1 MTARTRLA
9 TRTVQTARPAPVSTT
24 AAKPVPKATK
34 SATTTVPQ
42 PIRLFEDVKAWE
54 TWLEANHTD
63 QAGLW
68 LKIAKKG
75 GKIASITYEEALET
89 ALCFGWIDGQK
100 KSLDADHFIQRF
112 TPRRKGS
119 LWSRRNVEKVEALI
133 AAGRMRE
140 PGWAEVEAGKADGR
154 WEKAYAPASAMQV
167 PDDFRE
173 ALERNSKAKAFF
185 EGLGKTKRYSFLWRI
200 TTAKREETRRK
211 KIDQFITL
219 LARGETL

>member
-1 MTARTRLA
+1 M
-9 TRTVQTARPAPVSTT
+9 PAPVSTT

-42 PIRLFEDVKAWE
+42 PIQLFEDVKAWE

-63 QAGLW
+63 PAGLW

-75 GKIASITYEEALET
+75 GRIASITYEEALDT

-112 TPRRKGS
+112 TPRRRGS

-140 PGWAEVEAGKADGR
+140 PGWAEIEAAKADGR
-154 WEKAYAPASAMQV
+154 WEKAYASASTMQV